1 MENFFRDNPDIA
13 FHLNHMD
20 LSRVIHLL
28 EDGFAAADAY
38 PEAPSDEADA
48 LDSYRRVLDIVGEI
62 AGGYAAPRA
71 RDVDAAGATFADGEV
86 TYAKGTQEALD
97 RLKKAEL
104 MGFTL
109 PRRFGGL
116 NLPKTLYTM
125 AIEIIARADA
135 SLMNL
140 FGLQE
145 IGDTIYKFG
154 SAAQQEHYLPLFS
167 AGTVS
172 GSMALTE
179 PDAGSDLQAVMLRA
193 HQDPDGRWRLNGVK
207 RFITNGCAEISLVM
221 ARSEA
226 GSSGGRGISLF
237 IYRRDASMR
246 IRRIEHKLGIHG
258 SPTCEMQFTDAPAE
272 LLGKRKFGLVKYT
285 MSLMNGARLGV
296 AAQAVGIAEAAYRE
310 ARRYAGDRVQFKKSI
325 LRFPAIYE
333 MLSEMQVSI
342 EAARSLLYE
351 TSRLVDIK
359 EGIEHRMASRP
370 ELAAD
375 LKEDEKRYGRY
386 SALFTPLVKAMASEM
401 ANKVCY
407 DAIQI
412 HGGVGYTQEFDVE
425 RLYRDARITNIY
437 EGTTQLQVVAAIG
450 GIVGGVVF
458 ERLNDW
464 DANTDFSPVAVLH
477 QRAVGCRS
485 RLEAAIA
492 LVKAKNDGEYLEFH
506 ATRLVS
512 VATDT
517 ICAYLLCMNACHD
530 ERKAVVAA
538 AFMGKAEARIQ
549 SVITYLEADDTTIM
563 TDHHT
568 ILGDAGDVCRLPS
581 GSDQTN

>member
-1 MENFFRDNPDIA
+1 MENFFKDNPDIA
-13 FHLNHMD
+13 FHLAHLD
-20 LSRVIHLL
+20 LSRVIDLL
-28 EDGFAAADAY
+28 EDGFSASGTY
-38 PEAPSDEADA
+38 PEAPADA
-48 LDSYRRVLDIVGEI
+48 ADAVDNYARVLDIVGDI
-62 AGGYAAPRA
+62 AGGNVAPRA
-71 RDVDAAGATFADGEV
+71 RDVDADGATFADGEV
-86 TYAKGTQEALD
+86 TYAKGTREALD

-109 PRRFGGL
+109 PRRYGGL
-116 NLPKTLYTM
+116 NLPKTIYSM
-125 AIEIIARADA
+125 ATEIISRADA

-154 SAAQQEHYLPLFS
+154 SEDQKQRLLPRFADGS
-167 AGTVS
+167 VS
-172 GSMALTE
+172 GAMALTE

-193 HQDPDGRWRLNGVK
+193 HQAPDGQWRLNGVK
-207 RFITNGCAEISLVM
+207 RFITNGCADISLVM

-226 GSSGGRGISLF
+226 GSTGGRGISLF
-237 IYRRDASMR
+237 IYARDAHMR

-258 SPTCEMQFTDAPAE
+258 SPTCEMQFNDAPAE

-333 MLSEMQVSI
+333 MLTDMRVNI

-359 EGIEHRMASRP
+359 EGIEHRMTAHP
-370 ELAAD
+370 ERAAD
-375 LKEDEKRYGRY
+375 LKEDEKRYSRY
-386 SALFTPLVKAMASEM
+386 AALFTPMIKAMASEM
-401 ANKVCY
+401 ANRVCD

-412 HGGVGYTQEFDVE
+412 HGGVGYTKEFDVE

-450 GIVGGVVF
+450 GVIGGVVF
-458 ERLNDW
+458 ERINDW
-464 DANTDFSPVAVLH
+464 EGETDFSAVPELH
-477 QRAVGCRS
+477 QRARACRDQ
-485 RLEAAIA
+485 LEKAIA
-492 LVKAKNDGEYLEFH
+492 MVKSTNEGAYQEFH
-506 ATRLVS
+506 AARLVS
-512 VATDT
+512 LATDT
-517 ICAYLLCMNACHD
+517 VCAYLLCMDARH
-530 ERKAVVAA
+530 EARKASVAA
-538 AFMGKAEARIQ
+538 AFLGKAEARIR
-549 SVITYLEADDTTIM
+549 SVMAYLESGDVTVMKA
-563 TDHHT
+563 HAV
-568 ILGDAGDVCRLPS
+568 ILGDDAAACRMPQ
-581 GSDQTN
+581 DAPA